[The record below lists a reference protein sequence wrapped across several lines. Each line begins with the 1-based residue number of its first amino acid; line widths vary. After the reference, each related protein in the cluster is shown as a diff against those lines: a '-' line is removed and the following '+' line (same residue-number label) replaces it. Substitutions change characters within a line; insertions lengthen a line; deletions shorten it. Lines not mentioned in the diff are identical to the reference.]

1 MESDNLQALKRDP
14 SFRSKTQKNPEE
26 KIEIDERFSK
36 IVDHELSI
44 LIALKAELNERSILT
59 SILHIQYIP
68 LINFILQNVD

>member
-1 MESDNLQALKRDP
+1 MESDKFQALKRDP
-14 SFRSKTQKNPEE
+14 RFRSKTQKNPEE

-68 LINFILQNVD
+68 LINFIL